1 MPHPVSPGPDTKPVV
16 LHVLASFALG
26 GIETWLVHVLRNQ
39 GQSPVRHEFLLTK
52 DEPGPYEAEVRA
64 MGIVIHRLRYDR
76 NPVGW
81 FFKVRRFFREH
92 PGIAIVHTHGPGHFA
107 SATLAAAKSAGIPA
121 RIAHSHEAKYL
132 RANQQTLPRRMLRAA
147 SVEAVARVA
156 TRRIGIS
163 DVATQDIAGARWRD
177 DPATSVLLYGFD
189 YSRNDG
195 AQKRAEDLRSRLK
208 IDRRATVI
216 GHVGRFDPVKNH
228 ELLVRAF
235 TEFLKRVPEA
245 VLVLVGIG
253 GTRPEIEA
261 LCEQLGVKDKVRFA
275 GITDDVPAYMAMF
288 DLFVLPS
295 FSEGLGIVC
304 LEAQAA
310 GTRSLVSTGVASE
323 VAVIPEA
330 LTRLPVDAGA
340 ERWAA
345 EMHKLIQLPK
355 GDAAKWRAAV
365 EDSEFG
371 IRRCVAELNEIY
383 ASELDR
389 DGGR

>member
-1 MPHPVSPGPDTKPVV
+1 MPARKSSGSDCRPVI

-39 GQSPVRHEFLLTK
+39 GNSPVRHEFLLTK
-52 DEPGPYEAEVRA
+52 DEPGPYEPEVRA
-64 MGIVIHRLRYDR
+64 MGIAIHRLRYDR
-76 NPVGW
+76 NPIAW
-81 FFKVRRFFREH
+81 FFKARRFFRQH

-107 SATLAAAKSAGIPA
+107 SATLAAAKAAGIPG

-132 RANQQTLPRRMLRAA
+132 RKNQQTLPKRLLRSA
-147 SVEAVARVA
+147 SVAAVAMVA

-163 DVATQDIAGARWRD
+163 DVATEDIAGAKWRE

-195 AQKRAEDLRSRLK
+195 AQKRAVELRRRLK
-208 IDRRATVI
+208 IPNGATVI

-228 ELLVRAF
+228 DLLVRAF
-235 TEFLKRVPEA
+235 AEFLKLVPNA
-245 VLVLVGIG
+245 ILVMVGIG
-253 GTRPEIEA
+253 ATHEETEA
-261 LCEQLGVKDKVRFA
+261 LCQKLGVTDHVRFA
-275 GITDDVPAYMAMF
+275 GTTDDVPAFMAMF

-330 LTRLPVDAGA
+330 LAKLPVDAGA
-340 ERWAA
+340 KAWAR
-345 EMHKLIQLPK
+345 EMQRLAQLPK

-371 IRRCVAELNEIY
+371 IRRCVGELNAIY
-383 ASELDR
+383 ASELKR
-389 DGGR
+389 GEKR